1 MRLNRRMLLLAL
13 STLATPALPLRA
25 LAASAPPA
33 PPPPPPDDTYG
44 FSSTLR
50 AEGVG
55 GPVARDL
62 SSWIK
67 TLKVLGEAPLL
78 TADTPAG
85 GPAFRLT
92 VLSARKPAVC
102 LHVTWSEDRRLA
114 TAMIST
120 GDGLGVPGQR
130 TKTVRR
136 DFAMPSATALLELA
150 DARETFWDAA
160 PLPPDWDAI
169 QKLADCP
176 TCPVIEP
183 EGDQVLLEGRVGAR
197 RHLLVRVA
205 PQADSLAA
213 RFEAMVTPPPPVIT
227 PPPQHPPKRPPKRA
241 RPVKR
246 RPARRPPQRPTP
258 AAAPLRP
265 AR

>member
-1 MRLNRRMLLLAL
+1 M
-13 STLATPALPLRA
+13 
-25 LAASAPPA
+25 
-33 PPPPPPDDTYG
+33 
-44 FSSTLR
+44 
-50 AEGVG
+50 
-55 GPVARDL
+55 ARDL

-92 VLSARKPAVC
+92 VLSARKPAVT

-114 TAMIST
+114 KALIST

-136 DFAMPSATALLELA
+136 DFAMPAATALLELA

-176 TCPVIEP
+176 TCPVVEP
-183 EGDQVLLEGRVGAR
+183 DGAQGLLEGRVGAR
-197 RHLLVRVA
+197 RHLLVRTA
-205 PQADSLAA
+205 PGADSLIA
-213 RFEAMVTPPPPVIT
+213 RFEAMVSPPPPVIT
-227 PPPQHPPKRPPKRA
+227 PPPRHPPKRPPKRA
-241 RPVKR
+241 KPAKR
-246 RPARRPPQRPTP
+246 RPARRPAQRPAP
-258 AAAPLRP
+258 AAAATAPLRP

>member
-1 MRLNRRMLLLAL
+1 VNRRTLLLAL
-13 STLATPALPLRA
+13 TVGASPMAQAAWSARA
-25 LAASAPPA
+25 LAAASAAAP
-33 PPPPPPDDTYG
+33 PPPPPPDDTFG

-78 TADTPAG
+78 TADAPAG

-92 VLSARKPAVC
+92 VLSARKPAVT

-130 TKTVRR
+130 IKTVRR
-136 DFAMPSATALLELA
+136 DLAMPAATALLELA
-150 DARETFWDAA
+150 DDRETFWDAA
-160 PLPPDWDAI
+160 PLPPDWEAI

-176 TCPVIEP
+176 TCPVVEP
-183 EGDQVLLEGRVGAR
+183 DGDQVLLEGRVGAR

-205 PQADSLAA
+205 PAADSLAA
-213 RFEAMVTPPPPVIT
+213 RFEAMVTPPVPVIT
-227 PPPQHPPKRPPKRA
+227 PPPRHPPKRAAKPSRRA
-241 RPVKR
+241 RGR
-246 RPARRPPQRPTP
+246 W
-258 AAAPLRP
+258 
-265 AR
+265 

>member
-1 MRLNRRMLLLAL
+1 LNRRTLLLAL

-55 GPVARDL
+55 GPTARDL

-169 QKLADCP
+169 QASTKVYAELA
-176 TCPVIEP
+176 PVLPKNE
-183 EGDQVLLEGRVGAR
+183 
-197 RHLLVRVA
+197 
-205 PQADSLAA
+205 
-213 RFEAMVTPPPPVIT
+213 
-227 PPPQHPPKRPPKRA
+227 PPKGNKESWKKA
-241 RPVKR
+241 TDAFSSQVK
-246 RPARRPPQRPTP
+246 AMEDAAEKKD
-258 AAAPLRP
+258 AAALKTAFGKMSMSCMGCHRMHKG
-265 AR
+265 